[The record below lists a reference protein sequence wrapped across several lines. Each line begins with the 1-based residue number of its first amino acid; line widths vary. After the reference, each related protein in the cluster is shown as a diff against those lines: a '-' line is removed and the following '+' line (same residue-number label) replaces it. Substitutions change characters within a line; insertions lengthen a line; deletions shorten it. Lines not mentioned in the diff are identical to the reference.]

1 VPTLNDKIFV
11 QFVLRRVSG
20 EVCVNGIPVFSVPE
34 DPGETDHTL
43 PINALVVSGLNQVEL
58 VLDIEG
64 TPSTCRQRRK
74 KKADPEAAALIR
86 VLRFPGGQTVMPM
99 PSPNSIV
106 AFREWYGEKDESEEA
121 PRTVSLAFDAGAGF
135 GQWSWQAAPPL
146 VLDPPTIEEARVLCD
161 TVRSAIRRGDTAE
174 LLRLG
179 EVRFREVGQAFG
191 ATSDDEDIAQLERW
205 IAQYAAEPDR
215 VLEIDPRTFDFRL
228 VAGDKLLLP
237 LNKDWSQAVRM
248 RQAITD
254 QDNRP
259 AGDFVVSYGM
269 MLARI
274 GGKLSIVR

>member
-1 VPTLNDKIFV
+1 MPSSNEKIFV
-11 QFVLRRVSG
+11 QFILRRVSG
-20 EVCVNGIPVFSVPE
+20 EVCVNGVPVFSVPE

-43 PINALVVSGLNQVEL
+43 PINGFVVSGLNQVEL

-64 TPSTCRQRRK
+64 TPSTSRRRRQ
-74 KKADPEAAALIR
+74 KKAEPEAAALIR
-86 VLRFPGGQTVMPM
+86 VLKFPGGQTVMPV
-99 PSPNSIV
+99 PNPAHV
-106 AFREWYGEKDESEEA
+106 VGVREWYGEKDESEEA

-135 GQWSWQAAPPL
+135 GHWSWQSAPAL
-146 VLDPPTIEEARVLCD
+146 VLDQPTVEEARVLCEQ
-161 TVRSAIRRGDTAE
+161 VRAAIVRGDTTE

-205 IAQYAAEPDR
+205 IAQYTAEPER
-215 VLEIDPRTFDFRL
+215 VLPIDPRSFDFRL
-228 VAGDKLLLP
+228 VAGDRILLP
-237 LNKDWSQAVRM
+237 LNRDWSQVVRM

-269 MLARI
+269 MLAKI
-274 GGKLSIVR
+274 GGKLTIVR